1 MLYTYTKLKMNKSLN
16 YITYQTFPAQ
26 TANSLQT
33 ISNIRYLVKKGV
45 KVSLYF
51 PLREKGSNSDIK
63 KLQNYYQFTE
73 SFNTFGIKHGYPH
86 GKIKFLPKLWFHV
99 SHLMWSKKIV
109 KTYFKNDV
117 DNYFFTRSDWVAYFL
132 AKQGSKVV
140 FECHQTSKVR
150 NFVIKNIGMLENV
163 KFIFLNTNLQNN
175 YKGVKQSK
183 VLHNAAD
190 AELINT
196 SRKKKENSI
205 IFLGNTNR
213 FNKSRGIGQI
223 ISWWSDNYLRE
234 NYTLE
239 IVGGSSEDCK
249 ILNDIINK
257 LQLTN
262 NIKASPWINREE
274 AAKTLSKAMFGL
286 LINTPDNDH
295 SYLYTS
301 PLKYFEYLH
310 SGLSIIAVD
319 YPSHRSLP
327 LNEKISFFEDGNKSD
342 FINSLK
348 VSKANKTLSDKE
360 KFLTSLENRAE
371 ELIELIFSTPGGI

>member
-1 MLYTYTKLKMNKSLN
+1 MNKSIN
-16 YITYQTFPAQ
+16 YITYQSFPAR

-33 ISNIRYLVKKGV
+33 ISNIKYLVKKGV
-45 KVSLYF
+45 KINLYF
-51 PLREKGSNSDIK
+51 PLREKESDADIE
-63 KLQNYYQFTE
+63 KLQNYYQITE
-73 SFNTFGIKHGYPH
+73 SFNTFGIQHAYPH
-86 GKIKFLPKLWFHV
+86 GKIKFLPKLWFHI
-99 SHLMWSKKIV
+99 SHLLWSRKIV
-109 KTYFKNDV
+109 KKYFKNDK

-132 AKQGSKVV
+132 AKQGSKIV

-150 NFVIKNIGMLENV
+150 NFVIKKIGMLENV
-163 KFIFLNTNLQNN
+163 KFIFLNKNLQNN
-175 YKGVKQSK
+175 YKDVKQSK

-190 AELINT
+190 SELFNT
-196 SRKKKENSI
+196 SKKKKENLI

-213 FNKSRGIGQI
+213 FNKSRGIGEI
-223 ISWWSDNYLRE
+223 ISWWTDNYLKE
-234 NYTLE
+234 NYKLE
-239 IVGGSSEDCK
+239 IIGGSAKDCG
-249 ILNDIINK
+249 ILNDVIDK

-262 NIKASPWINREE
+262 NIKASPRISREE
-274 AAKTLSKAMFGL
+274 AAKKLSEAMFGL
-286 LINTPDNDH
+286 MINTPDNDH

-348 VSKANKTLSDKE
+348 ASKDNKPLSEKE
-360 KFLTSLENRAE
+360 QFLTSLENRSE
-371 ELIELIFSTPGGI
+371 KLIELIFSTPGGI

>member
-1 MLYTYTKLKMNKSLN
+1 MNKSIN
-16 YITYQTFPAQ
+16 YITYQSFPAR

-33 ISNIRYLVKKGV
+33 ISNIKYLVKKGV
-45 KVSLYF
+45 KINLYF
-51 PLREKGSNSDIK
+51 PLREKESDADIE
-63 KLQNYYQFTE
+63 KLQNYYQITE
-73 SFNTFGIKHGYPH
+73 SFNTFGIQHAYPH

-99 SHLMWSKKIV
+99 SHLLWSRKIV
-109 KTYFKNDV
+109 KKYFKNDK

-132 AKQGSKVV
+132 AKQGSKIV

-150 NFVIKNIGMLENV
+150 NFVIKKIRMLENV
-163 KFIFLNTNLQNN
+163 KFIFLNKNLQDN
-175 YKGVKQSK
+175 YKYVKQSK

-190 AELINT
+190 SELFNT
-196 SRKKKENSI
+196 SKKKKENLI

-213 FNKSRGIGQI
+213 FNKSRGIGEI
-223 ISWWSDNYLRE
+223 ISWWTDNYLKE
-234 NYTLE
+234 NYKLE
-239 IVGGSSEDCK
+239 IIGGSAKDCG
-249 ILNDIINK
+249 ILNDVIDK

-262 NIKASPWINREE
+262 NIKASPWISREE
-274 AAKTLSKAMFGL
+274 AAKKLSEAMFGL
-286 LINTPDNDH
+286 MINTPDNDH

-327 LNEKISFFEDGNKSD
+327 LNEKISFFEDGNKID

-348 VSKANKTLSDKE
+348 VSRDNKPLSEKE
-360 KFLTSLENRAE
+360 QFLTSLENRAE
-371 ELIELIFSTPGGI
+371 QLIEYIFSTPGGI

>member
-1 MLYTYTKLKMNKSLN
+1 MNKSLN
-16 YITYQTFPAQ
+16 YVTYQSFPAK

-33 ISNIRYLVKKGV
+33 ISNIKYLIKKGV
-45 KVSLYF
+45 KINLYF
-51 PLREKGSNSDIK
+51 PLREKESNADIE

-73 SFNTFGIKHGYPH
+73 SFNTFGIQHIYPH
-86 GKIKFLPKLWFHV
+86 GKIKFLPKLWFHI
-99 SHLMWSKKIV
+99 SHLLWSRKLVKK
-109 KTYFKNDV
+109 YFKNDK
-117 DNYFFTRSDWVAYFL
+117 DNYFFTRSDWIAYFL
-132 AKQGSKVV
+132 AKQGSKIV

-150 NFVIKNIGMLENV
+150 NFVIKKIGMLENV
-163 KFIFLNTNLQNN
+163 KFIFLNKNLQNN
-175 YKGVKQSK
+175 YQDVRQSK

-190 AELINT
+190 SELFNP
-196 SRKKKENSI
+196 SKKKKENSI

-213 FNKSRGIGQI
+213 FNKSRGVGQI
-223 ISWWSDNYLRE
+223 ISWWSDNYLKE
-234 NYTLE
+234 NYKLD
-239 IVGGSSEDCK
+239 IIGGSAEDCK
-249 ILNDIINK
+249 ILNDIVNK

-262 NIKASPWINREE
+262 NIKVTPWISREE
-274 AAKTLSKAMFGL
+274 AAKKLSEAMFGL
-286 LINTPDNDH
+286 LMNTPDNDH

-319 YPSHRSLP
+319 FPSHRSLP

-348 VSKANKTLSDKE
+348 VAKDNKTLSDKE

-371 ELIELIFSTPGGI
+371 KLIELIFSTPGGI

>member
-1 MLYTYTKLKMNKSLN
+1 M
-16 YITYQTFPAQ
+16 
-26 TANSLQT
+26 
-33 ISNIRYLVKKGV
+33 
-45 KVSLYF
+45 
-51 PLREKGSNSDIK
+51 
-63 KLQNYYQFTE
+63 
-73 SFNTFGIKHGYPH
+73 
-86 GKIKFLPKLWFHV
+86 
-99 SHLMWSKKIV
+99 
-109 KTYFKNDV
+109 
-117 DNYFFTRSDWVAYFL
+117 
-132 AKQGSKVV
+132 
-140 FECHQTSKVR
+140 
-150 NFVIKNIGMLENV
+150 
-163 KFIFLNTNLQNN
+163 
-175 YKGVKQSK
+175 KQSK

-190 AELINT
+190 SELFNIGK
-196 SRKKKENSI
+196 KKKENSI

-274 AAKTLSKAMFGL
+274 AATILSNAMFGL

-319 YPSHRSLP
+319 YPSHQSLP

-348 VSKANKTLSDKE
+348 VAKDNKTLSDKE

-371 ELIELIFSTPGGI
+371 KLIELIFSTPGGI